1 MRDYRAVME
10 EVARVLRPGGLFLS
24 LEWGHFIT
32 LHPSWHGDI
41 STHAPASCRFFDT
54 MNGVLGSYRDSQP
67 VNTDMAQ
74 LLTNVGGFE
83 DISTTTHY
91 LPIGTWPADPALRSM
106 GEKNLAAQERY
117 ADSVRHSLVET
128 GRPQEGVDLLLAEYL
143 DEIRSV
149 GGIASVCYAV
159 CARKV

>member
-24 LEWGHFIT
+24 FEWGHFVT
-32 LHPSWHGDI
+32 LHPSLHGDI
-41 STHAPASCRFFDT
+41 STHAPASRRFFDA

-91 LPIGTWPADPALRSM
+91 VPIGTWPADPALRSI
-106 GEKNLAAQERY
+106 GEKNLTAQERY
-117 ADSVRHSLVET
+117 ANSVRHALVQS
-128 GRPQEGVDLLLAEYL
+128 GRPQEDVDLLLGEYL
-143 DEIRSV
+143 AEIRTI
-149 GGIASVCYAV
+149 GGIASVCYAA
-159 CARKV
+159 CARRV